1 MSSFSRLSPRLKPSF
16 RQVPEIAKT
25 VSVLA
30 LTAGILSL
38 AGCGG
43 ETSDDGST
51 QSVTANS
58 SVSANAVANATTN
71 AYSNGVVPTDNGSPP
86 VQANGQP
93 YNRAQVQRAGQGD

>member
-16 RQVPEIAKT
+16 HQLPQIAKT

-30 LTAGILSL
+30 FTAGILSL

-43 ETSDDGST
+43 ETNDDGST

-58 SVSANAVANATTN
+58 SLSANPVANAATD
-71 AYSNGVVPTDNGSPP
+71 AYSNGVVPSNNGSPP

-93 YNRAQVQRAGQGD
+93 YNRAVIQRAGQGD